1 MADPVVFVSH
11 FTIKGGSLEALKRH
25 ARETTRALE
34 EEKPRTGVF
43 ASFISEAGAR
53 ASFIHV
59 FDDADAMD
67 AHIEGAN
74 ERSRAASDFMEPL
87 GWEIYGRPSESASA
101 MFEQAAAGA
110 GVELRTEP
118 EYVAGFLR
126 LQTPG

>member
-1 MADPVVFVSH
+1 MADPVVFLSH
-11 FTIKGGSLEALKRH
+11 FTIKEGSLEALKRY
-25 ARETTRALE
+25 AKETTRALE
-34 EEKPRTGVF
+34 EEKPRTGVLI
-43 ASFISEAGAR
+43 AFISDAGTR

-87 GWEIYGRPSESASA
+87 GWEIYGKPSEAASE

-110 GVELRTEP
+110 GVELRAEP
-118 EYVAGFLR
+118 EYLAGFLR